1 MPSAGERDA
10 MNRRSFLGA
19 AALTGGSLLAGCS
32 ATPGPATPEPGPRF
46 SYSVYNAHT
55 VRRTVLLTLR
65 GVATAETS
73 PADPDVDFGADLPV
87 IDRWEFPLDP
97 GVQIGFGDY
106 AVDPGRYVVEVA
118 YDDDSKSRSPWV
130 TANCP
135 VLRIRE
141 TIDSA
146 THTTTNV
153 GCSDE

>member
-1 MPSAGERDA
+1 

-19 AALTGGSLLAGCS
+19 AALTGATLLAGCS
-32 ATPGPATPEPGPRF
+32 ADFGTPTPSPRPRF

-55 VRRTVLLTLR
+55 ARRTVLLTLR
-65 GVATAETS
+65 GVATDESA
-73 PADPDVDFGADLPV
+73 PADPDVDFDTDLPV
-87 IDRWEFPLDP
+87 LDRWEFPLDP

-106 AVDPGRYVVEVA
+106 EVDPGRYLVEVD

-135 VLRIRE
+135 VLRVRE

-153 GCSDE
+153 ACTGE